1 MRAPLEDE
9 STIPESEAGEQGNR
23 GDKGDALGAEELGS
37 TSEENGETENKK
49 WSERNEKAIAI
60 GRDAGPIRVTRDENV
75 KGHEGSEERGA
86 DARFA
91 PPEERETNDGE
102 KKNGRPGDKSVIGRE
117 KYL

>member
-60 GRDAGPIRVTRDENV
+60 GRDAGPIRVTRDEKV

-86 DARFA
+86 DPRFA

>member
-9 STIPESEAGEQGNR
+9 ATIPESGAGEQGNR
-23 GDKGDALGAEELGS
+23 RDKGDALGAEELSG

-60 GRDAGPIRVTRDENV
+60 GRDAGPIGVTSNEEV

-91 PPEERETNDGE
+91 PPEERKSNDGE
-102 KKNGRPGDKSVIGRE
+102 NKNGRPGDKSVIGR
-117 KYL
+117 